1 MSVFNTLDPCA
12 LDDNADLDTRGAF
25 NELGPLP
32 QDVGAKDV
40 VTRDALE
47 TMAPFFF
54 TSDDIKVLLLLG
66 KSSMNMD
73 NPLG

>member
-1 MSVFNTLDPCA
+1 MSGLDGSLRGIGQKHTFNTLDPCA

-40 VTRDALE
+40 VTQDALE

-54 TSDDIKVLLLLG
+54 TSDDV
-66 KSSMNMD
+66 
-73 NPLG
+73 